1 MCAMGAI
8 PFEPTPHACR
18 WNLSAGHE
26 VQSQG
31 CDPEAASGLCFL
43 RDCGQ
48 VDDYVD
54 DDDACSRSSDEAVD
68 LESLDA
74 LSEVQ
79 GQGVHLDDECELRR

>member
-1 MCAMGAI
+1 MYGRAIAYLWSPMCAMGAI

-43 RDCGQ
+43 SDCGQ

-54 DDDACSRSSDEAVD
+54 DDDA
-68 LESLDA
+68 
-74 LSEVQ
+74 
-79 GQGVHLDDECELRR
+79 

>member
-1 MCAMGAI
+1 VSLRG
-8 PFEPTPHACR
+8 
-18 WNLSAGHE
+18 W
-26 VQSQG
+26 

-43 RDCGQ
+43 SDCGQ

>member
-1 MCAMGAI
+1 M
-8 PFEPTPHACR
+8 
-18 WNLSAGHE
+18 
-26 VQSQG
+26 
-31 CDPEAASGLCFL
+31 CFL
-43 RDCGQ
+43 SDCGQ